1 MGSHRK
7 AKNSS
12 PAPLPPQNETP
23 VPSREVTPEPPSLP
37 VLASAPTTF
46 AERNHLIP
54 GTRSTF
60 LEHLATE
67 LAKDPKAAMHFHS
80 ADGILTV
87 VTGTGDRIGREYF
100 FKKQAHDGR
109 LVQGKPARLLFIGQ
123 VGSLHDGTALGP
135 FGASAEGGG
144 LNRFRVRLVPIPD
157 APGSIERAELAQRA
171 FLDNLIGNEE
181 MSEGTVHKGWGT
193 IVEGKTVKSTEFLFS
208 HSKDASVPR
217 DIITLLS
224 EPIYCY
230 PAKDKGTRV
239 IKPLPVRR
247 NRNTIGGNPT
257 ASTSTAVPNPDVEM
271 TEAPAAKPPNSV
283 YPRSA
288 WPACEDVD
296 TRFTGI
302 KQLDIRDVDGSIIP
316 PWQMAEKLKPGT
328 LVRATATPICW
339 IFVSDSYVD
348 KKYALIIK
356 SLQIIA
362 SVETEEEEH
371 ARSPAAIAK
380 AAGKRKADDD
390 DSDDEGGTFQSFG
403 SSPAKKVRV

>member
-1 MGSHRK
+1 
-7 AKNSS
+7 
-12 PAPLPPQNETP
+12 
-23 VPSREVTPEPPSLP
+23 
-37 VLASAPTTF
+37 
-46 AERNHLIP
+46 
-54 GTRSTF
+54 
-60 LEHLATE
+60 
-67 LAKDPKAAMHFHS
+67 
-80 ADGILTV
+80 
-87 VTGTGDRIGREYF
+87 
-100 FKKQAHDGR
+100 
-109 LVQGKPARLLFIGQ
+109 
-123 VGSLHDGTALGP
+123 
-135 FGASAEGGG
+135 
-144 LNRFRVRLVPIPD
+144 
-157 APGSIERAELAQRA
+157 
-171 FLDNLIGNEE
+171 
-181 MSEGTVHKGWGT
+181 MSEGPCIGVGRHCGGQDREVHGVPLLAQQGCERSSRHHHPPVGAHLLLPGKGQ
-193 IVEGKTVKSTEFLFS
+193 
-208 HSKDASVPR
+208 
-217 DIITLLS
+217 
-224 EPIYCY
+224 
-230 PAKDKGTRV
+230 GTRV

-247 NRNTIGGNPT
+247 NRNTIGNPT
-257 ASTSTAVPNPDVEM
+257 ASTSTAVPQLDVEM
-271 TEAPAAKPPNSV
+271 TEAPVAKPPNSV

-328 LVRATATPICW
+328 LVRTTATPVCW

-371 ARSPAAIAK
+371 VRSPAAIAK